1 MNLYKDKYLKYRN
14 KYLALKNSIGG
25 GPTSMWIDVYRFK
38 IFNYSNK
45 TEGEIKFGSLSKTTD
60 INKGYVKSNSD
71 IPDIIDNSYY
81 SVDYIK
87 SNNISSKYYSF
98 YKDNPAKRDRENGL
112 THNSEYIETFRN
124 NIKKTSEILLSHL
137 IELKAPLDQI
147 SNDCSYIKKINIDPN
162 EKIIVFGD
170 YHGSFH
176 SFFRNM
182 LRLHM
187 VGVLDI
193 NTFKIND
200 NYRLIFLG
208 DIVDRGRYCIEIL
221 DMLFQ
226 FIYNNPI
233 DRIIINR
240 GNHEDTG
247 ISSLYGFKNEI
258 LEKTNDISIFNN
270 IMKLFSYCSS
280 AVILVNN
287 NKKYWLCHGLVDS
300 SDNIIAFINNSEKIL
315 PLTADQTFNIR
326 WTDTPAITIK
336 DTMSQGANLVLSKI
350 TTTSGHGR
358 PQIGVNILDKMF
370 EHLDFIIRG
379 HEDHLSNSWL
389 LKKSYNF
396 KSHMGF
402 QYIEKTD
409 KFNIHKNGILKD
421 NMDKN
426 IPIINGLMI
435 DGPVQTVNNI
445 NHPDYYNLMTISTN
459 TDLGRTLTS
468 DSFIVMRFNND
479 MLPKVSEVNSQNL
492 DWLN

>member
-1 MNLYKDKYLKYRN
+1 MNLYKHKYLKYRN
-14 KYLALKNSIGG
+14 KYLALKNQIGG
-25 GPTSMWIDVYRFK
+25 DHISMWIDIYRFK
-38 IFNYSNK
+38 IFNYSNN

-60 INKGYVKSNSD
+60 INKGYVKSESN
-71 IPDIIDNSYY
+71 IPDITDGLY

-87 SNNISSKYYSF
+87 SNNISSKYYSY
-98 YKDNPAKRDRENGL
+98 YKDNPAKRDRENKS
-112 THNSEYIETFRN
+112 THDSEYIDTFRN
-124 NIKKTSEILLSHL
+124 NITNTSKILLDHL
-137 IELKAPLDQI
+137 IKLKAPLDQI
-147 SNDCSYIKKINIDPN
+147 TNECGYIKKIYINPN

-187 VGVLDI
+187 MGVLDI

-200 NYRLIFLG
+200 NFRLIFLG

-226 FIYNNPI
+226 FICNNPI

-240 GNHEDTG
+240 GNHEDVG
-247 ISSLYGFKNEI
+247 LSSLYGFKSEV
-258 LEKTNDISIFNN
+258 LEKTNDESIFTN

-287 NKKYWLCHGLVDS
+287 GKKYWLCHGLVDS
-300 SDNIIAFINNSEKIL
+300 SDNIIAFINNDAIIL

-326 WTDTPAITIK
+326 WTDTPAIT
-336 DTMSQGANLVLSKI
+336 TQGAILSLSK
-350 TTTSGHGR
+350 TTKISGHIR
-358 PQIGVNILDKMF
+358 PQIGVDDLNKMF
-370 EHLDFIIRG
+370 GYLDFIIRG

-396 KSHMGF
+396 KSHMGTD
-402 QYIEKTD
+402 YIEKTD
-409 KFNIHKNGILKD
+409 KFNIHKNRILKD
-421 NMDKN
+421 HMDKN
-426 IPIINGLMI
+426 IPIINGIMI
-435 DGPVQTVNNI
+435 DGPVQTVNNT
-445 NHPDYYNLMTISTN
+445 NHPDYFNLMTISTN

-479 MLPKVSEVNSQNL
+479 MISRVSGANLQNL
-492 DWLN
+492 DWLH